1 MLRTLTG
8 SLITTDVQSR
18 PGQPCSLGGKK
29 KDILSENLNK
39 FKIEKWSSG
48 YFPGV

>member
-1 MLRTLTG
+1 MLLTLTG

-18 PGQPCSLGGKK
+18 PRAAEFLGWKK

-39 FKIEKWSSG
+39 FKII
-48 YFPGV
+48 